1 MSSTISNEI
10 FIFMMEALSDK
21 LNVGYTLGVQILIFT
36 STLVYNQFIYT
47 YLGADKLC
55 YAISAFRFAYN

>member
-36 STLVYNQFIYT
+36 STLVYNQFI
-47 YLGADKLC
+47 
-55 YAISAFRFAYN
+55 